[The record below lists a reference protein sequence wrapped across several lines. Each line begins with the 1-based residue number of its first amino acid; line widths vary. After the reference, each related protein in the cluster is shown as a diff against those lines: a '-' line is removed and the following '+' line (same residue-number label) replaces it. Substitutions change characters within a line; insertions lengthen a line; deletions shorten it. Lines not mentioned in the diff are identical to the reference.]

1 MIRGLNKY
9 VFSSKVLKRSSHWS
23 SITLAP
29 PDKILGL
36 TEAFKNDT
44 FPKKVS
50 LGVGAYRDNDG
61 KPVVLPSVRT
71 AETRLLSKNLD
82 HEYAG
87 IAGVQNYVNLSL
99 DFGYGND
106 SEVLK
111 SGKVAAVQALSGT
124 GACRLA
130 GEFIAKFFGKGKKMY
145 MPDPTWGNHIA
156 IMKNSGL
163 EPATYAYFDSKTCG
177 VDFKGMLNSI
187 NSAESG
193 SVFMFHA
200 CAHNPTGCDPTPEQ
214 WDQLSI
220 VMKAKKHITFFDC
233 AYQGFASGDSEKDAY
248 AMRKF
253 VADGHQIILA
263 QSFAK
268 NFGLYGERVG
278 TLSVV
283 CSSKEEKERVE
294 SQLKVLIR
302 PMYSNPPVYGA
313 RIIAEILSDKTLR
326 QQWTLECKG
335 MADRILTM
343 RSALKESLKKAGST
357 KKWDHITDQIGM
369 FCYTGMTQQQVKR
382 LIQEFHIYCTEDG
395 RISVAGLNSKN
406 VDYVAQCMH
415 EVTK

>member
-1 MIRGLNKY
+1 MIR
-9 VFSSKVLKRSSHWS
+9 SSSGIRSRIIIQRCLSYWS

-36 TEAFKNDT
+36 NDAYKNDT

-71 AETRLLSKNLD
+71 AESRLLSKNLD

-87 IAGVQNYVNLSL
+87 IAGVQSYVNLSL
-99 DFGYGND
+99 EFAYGND

-111 SGKVAAVQALSGT
+111 SGKVAAVQSLSGT

-130 GEFIAKFFGKGKKMY
+130 GEFVAKFFGKGKKMY
-145 MPDPTWGNHIA
+145 MPDPTWGNHLA

-163 EPATYAYFDSKTCG
+163 EPASYAYFDSKTCG

-187 NSAESG
+187 NNAETG

-200 CAHNPTGCDPTPEQ
+200 CAHNPTGCDPTLEQ

-248 AMRKF
+248 AIRKF
-253 VADGHQIILA
+253 VADGHQILLA

-283 CSSKEEKERVE
+283 CASKEEKDRVE
-294 SQLKVLIR
+294 SQLKVLVR

-313 RIIAEILSDKTLR
+313 RLIAEILSDQTLR
-326 QQWTLECKG
+326 QQWTLECKS
-335 MADRILTM
+335 MADRILEM
-343 RSALKESLKKAGST
+343 RTSLKESLKKSGST
-357 KKWDHITDQIGM
+357 KNWDHITDQIGM
-369 FCYTGMTQQQVKR
+369 FCYTGMSSQQVKR
-382 LIQEFHIYCTEDG
+382 LIEEFHIYCTEDG

-406 VDYVAQCMH
+406 VQYVAQSIH